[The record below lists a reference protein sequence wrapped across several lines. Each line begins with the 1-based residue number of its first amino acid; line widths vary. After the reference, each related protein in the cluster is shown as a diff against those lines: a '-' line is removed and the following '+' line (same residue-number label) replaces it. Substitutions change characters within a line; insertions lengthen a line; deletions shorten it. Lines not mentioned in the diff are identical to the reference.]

1 MKKNLFL
8 LSALFMLITF
18 TSTVLAQEDKD
29 IDGFDGIM
37 IGVKKPMYAKVLV
50 KNNSEFVK
58 DLELLPDVQYKKM
71 NLAANWGTV
80 AETTVFSPESNQA
93 VVNFLFAIRRSDLKE
108 LIEFQEKMDEDD
120 EGNLVEAGLF
130 DLEIETSRAKY
141 VTALA
146 RFVLNGKE
154 IVRNVNFSLAKENES
169 DFGTDIPIFT
179 ATIDDEALGIPLLK
193 FKAESKLPFSCYL
206 NNKKLG
212 LSLAVNTDD
221 EKDISL
227 LAANMP
233 EDGVY
238 KFKVQP
244 IIGGYF
250 VPELELP
257 FLINNGEI
265 SLVDNPFSLDNVSN
279 GGNGKGNS
287 MVTLRNER
295 NAPITLLIPEEYV
308 GKGSLSSKKD
318 DNYAVGTSGK
328 KMNWKAI
335 QIAPRSSTKVWLS
348 KTFFNGLVICKNQ
361 TDVKMFHVENKS
373 SQTNK
378 IGW

>member
-193 FKAESKLPFSCYL
+193 FKAESKLPF
-206 NNKKLG
+206 
-212 LSLAVNTDD
+212 
-221 EKDISL
+221 L
-227 LAANMP
+227 L
-233 EDGVY
+233 
-238 KFKVQP
+238 FK
-244 IIGGYF
+244 
-250 VPELELP
+250 
-257 FLINNGEI
+257 
-265 SLVDNPFSLDNVSN
+265 
-279 GGNGKGNS
+279 
-287 MVTLRNER
+287 
-295 NAPITLLIPEEYV
+295 
-308 GKGSLSSKKD
+308 
-318 DNYAVGTSGK
+318 
-328 KMNWKAI
+328 
-335 QIAPRSSTKVWLS
+335 
-348 KTFFNGLVICKNQ
+348 
-361 TDVKMFHVENKS
+361 
-373 SQTNK
+373 
-378 IGW
+378 